1 MTPEPPDLP
10 PTSVSVSDA
19 LVADAAGAQATD
31 AHAHAHAHS
40 AGNTHCLNCGTK
52 LTGPFCSACG
62 QHDFDFH
69 RSFRHV
75 FMEAL
80 ENIFHFDGKFF
91 QNLVTLLF
99 RPGRLTAE
107 FNAGKRAAQVPP
119 FRLYIFTAF
128 VFFLLAFSSDQRDTA
143 ARASLPGS
151 RAKPSFTFDGQTVTR
166 EQLVKAAQDPAY
178 AEQLRQ
184 EIAARLRPHA
194 GAVADQSPEA
204 TGTSGSPDSLAHSL
218 QQAADEFRDRKV
230 DERKARRGENAR
242 TSDGLSAWAERQ
254 GYRASDPAFQ
264 RELGRS
270 FVNAIPKMLLLC
282 LPAFALLTR
291 VLFRKSGQV
300 YLQHLVL
307 ALHFHTFIFVFL
319 MFRDG
324 WEFIFAELGLGWP
337 RSVFLLA
344 AKIWLAVYPLLM
356 LRRLFGNSW
365 PKTILK
371 TIILAL
377 TYGLLLGLAFLGTV
391 AVLILMM

>member
-1 MTPEPPDLP
+1 
-10 PTSVSVSDA
+10 
-19 LVADAAGAQATD
+19 
-31 AHAHAHAHS
+31 
-40 AGNTHCLNCGTK
+40 
-52 LTGPFCSACG
+52 
-62 QHDFDFH
+62 
-69 RSFRHV
+69 
-75 FMEAL
+75 MEAL
-80 ENIFHFDGKFF
+80 ESIFHFDGKFF

-128 VFFLLAFSSDQRDTA
+128 VFFLLAFSSDQRTTA
-143 ARASLPGS
+143 ARASLPGNP
-151 RAKPSFTFDGQTVTR
+151 AKPAFTFDGQAVTR

-184 EIAARLRPHA
+184 EIATRLRPPA
-194 GAVADQSPEA
+194 GAAADQSPPA
-204 TGTSGSPDSLAHSL
+204 TSVSENPDSLAQSL

-230 DERKARRGENAR
+230 DERNARRVENAR

-254 GYRASDPAFQ
+254 GFRASDPAYQ
-264 RELGRS
+264 RELGRN
-270 FVNAIPKMLLLC
+270 FVSAIPKMLLFC

-291 VLFRKSGQV
+291 VLFRHSGQV

-307 ALHFHTFIFVFL
+307 ALHFHTFIFIFL

-324 WEFIFAELGLGWP
+324 WAFLAGVAGLD
-337 RSVFLLA
+337 SVREMLLFA
-344 AKIWLAVYPLLM
+344 AKAWLTVYPLLM